1 MASKGPKGVLI
12 PVGGGEDKKESKDVL
27 CRIIAETGKTNPKIC
42 LITIATDVPEK
53 VAEIYKKAFKD
64 LNISSLS
71 ILHFNSRTEA
81 DSEENLKFID
91 DCDLVLLSGGKQ
103 LKISTLMGGTKLLE
117 RIMERYT
124 TETNFVV
131 AGTSAGAAA
140 MSNTMII
147 SGSSRE
153 ALIKGTLELTNG
165 LSLINEVTIDTH
177 FTQRGRI
184 GRLIQTVACNPGI
197 IGLGLGEDT
206 SVIIKNHVM
215 EVNGSGLVIV
225 VDGHEITFTDLPEIK
240 NGDPMTVEGLKVHVL
255 GNGKRFHITERKI
268 ECTPN
273 N

>member
-1 MASKGPKGVLI
+1 MTNKGPKGILI
-12 PVGGGEDKKESKDVL
+12 PVGGGEDREQSKDVL
-27 CRIIAETGKTNPKIC
+27 CRIIEETGKANPNIC
-42 LITIATDVPEK
+42 LITVATDVPHK
-53 VAEIYKKAFKD
+53 MAKIYQKAFKD
-64 LNISSLS
+64 LKITNLS
-71 ILHFNSRTEA
+71 VIHFETRTEA

-124 TETNFVV
+124 NEDKFVV

-206 SVIIKNHVM
+206 SVIIKNNIL

-225 VDGHEITFTDLPEIK
+225 VDGHQITFTDLPEIK
-240 NGDPMTVEGLKVHVL
+240 DGEPMTVEGLKVHVL
-255 GNGKRFHITERKI
+255 GNRKRFHIKERRI
-268 ECTPN
+268 EGAPN
-273 N
+273 T